1 MKCIGFQYEIDKT
14 YTMEEN
20 NTSFL
25 YKISNTQKFG
35 KYNF

>member
-1 MKCIGFQYEIDKT
+1 MRLMKT